1 MDSEYDP
8 YDVVPESFCD
18 DWGKETIP
26 AALEAAERAKSSTDP
41 ADRPRCPEC
50 GSYQVLAKVE
60 DFDVGQKNRTRFK
73 CEHSG
78 CWSHFDEPAAK
89 SRIFPHDKRAKPFDW
104 VSEGDLLEADKR
116 TPLSKRNGEP
126 VEDRPVACRR
136 TLEVAD

>member
-18 DWGKETIP
+18 DWVKETIP

-60 DFDVGQKNRTRFK
+60 DFDVAQKNHTRFK
-73 CEHSG
+73 CEHSI
-78 CWSHFDEPAAK
+78 CRAHFDEPAAK
-89 SRIFPHDKRAKPFDW
+89 SRIFPRDERAKPFDW
-104 VSEGDLLEADKR
+104 VSDGDLLEADKR
-116 TPLSKRNGEP
+116 TRLSERNDEP
-126 VEDRPVACRR
+126 AEGRPEACQR
-136 TLEVAD
+136 TLKVAD